1 MSVNNVQLL
10 GRVGKDPEVRHLDGG
25 NSVASFS
32 LATTKR
38 GYKKQD
44 GTVVEDRTTWHNI
57 VVWGG
62 LVKVV
67 EPYVKKG
74 TQLFI
79 EGEINNRSYDDKEGN
94 KRYVSE
100 VVVKSLVL
108 LGGSTDKPQ
117 QNTPNVGNDG
127 LPF

>member
-1 MSVNNVQLL
+1 MQLL
-10 GRVGKDPEVRHLDGG
+10 GRVGKDPEVRHLDSG

-79 EGEINNRSYDDKEGN
+79 EGEISNRSYDDKDGN

-100 VVVKSLVL
+100 VIVRSLEL
-108 LGGSTDKPQ
+108 LGGPSDKTQ
-117 QNTPNVGNDG
+117 QEVPAGNDG